1 MSKFEI
7 VVWETVRHS
16 VLVESDDRQE
26 AIKTGF
32 NIITTGVSG
41 VDFTTTASN
50 SKSVDS
56 HEVND

>member
-26 AIKTGF
+26 AINKGF

-41 VDFTTTASN
+41 VDFTTTGSN

-56 HEVND
+56 HEVID